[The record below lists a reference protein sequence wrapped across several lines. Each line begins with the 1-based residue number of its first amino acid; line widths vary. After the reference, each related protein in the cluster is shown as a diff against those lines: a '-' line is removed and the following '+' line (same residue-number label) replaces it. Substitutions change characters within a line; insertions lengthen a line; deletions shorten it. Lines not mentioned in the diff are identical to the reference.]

1 MLKIRRPLGR
11 LIFNM
16 GIAIPGKTVFLI
28 ETAPRAPLNINISSC
43 QYIDSLIS
51 IVYVWLYLEQS
62 TLNCLMLMTGNYLE
76 KYGLSKG
83 HSFEFIRITDIAKS
97 NYQYRQMI
105 YRYRYLIIFIDIG
118 KWLTAIGNLI
128 HRYQKIFKSNFTQLK
143 ALRVFYRRL
152 HVTESTLRTVSNN
165 LWERSSTQKHNYEN
179 IFWKK
184 KVLFNLTYQKR
195 KS

>member
-1 MLKIRRPLGR
+1 MSLYWGGQGASQYKYFVLPVYWFTHFYCACLTILR
-11 LIFNM
+11 
-16 GIAIPGKTVFLI
+16 TVYTKL
-28 ETAPRAPLNINISSC
+28 S
-43 QYIDSLIS
+43 Y
-51 IVYVWLYLEQS
+51 VYDRKLS
-62 TLNCLMLMTGNYLE
+62 G

-152 HVTESTLRTVSNN
+152 HVTESTLRTVSDK

-179 IFWKK
+179 IF
-184 KVLFNLTYQKR
+184 KR
-195 KS
+195 KKFFST